1 MNYGGRAEILN
12 AVKELYHE
20 VEEGNLTIDDLCE
33 DNIKKY
39 LFTSDIPDPELL
51 IRTSGEERLSNF

>member
-1 MNYGGRAEILN
+1 MVVEQKFLIF
-12 AVKELYHE
+12 VKELYHE

-51 IRTSGEERLSNF
+51 IRTS